1 MTQAGRESGFCQ
13 GSQGAQ
19 LFVVEDHRFGLAT
32 QHRHDAVVACRGFT
46 HDAGIARDGDGCGV
60 LLHVSTVT
68 KGCTE
73 VRRRARNL
81 ATPHG
86 HHCLREY

>member
-1 MTQAGRESGFCQ
+1 
-13 GSQGAQ
+13 
-19 LFVVEDHRFGLAT
+19 
-32 QHRHDAVVACRGFT
+32 
-46 HDAGIARDGDGCGV
+46 V

-81 ATPHG
+81 VTPHG

>member
-1 MTQAGRESGFCQ
+1 
-13 GSQGAQ
+13 
-19 LFVVEDHRFGLAT
+19 
-32 QHRHDAVVACRGFT
+32 
-46 HDAGIARDGDGCGV
+46 V

-73 VRRRARNL
+73 VRRRSRNL

-86 HHCLREY
+86 HHYLREH